1 MNEDILIPA
10 LIIAVGSIVSTILYI
25 FLLRFSNK
33 ILRMFQLYSESQ
45 DILKLSLRLISSF
58 LCIII
63 FLVFLR
69 KALAMIGL
77 NFTVEFI
84 ESIILNSGKY
94 FSAFLVIVG
103 GFYISRMI
111 NEKFKGKNIKFKS
124 YLSVLTNLIINTAFI
139 LTGLTI
145 VGINIIVF
153 LEIYK
158 IILLTIGVTL
168 SLIIGIPIGMYVSN
182 KVNNKRRKTKIKMT
196 SFV

>member
-10 LIIAVGSIVSTILYI
+10 LIITGGAIISVILYI

-33 ILRMFQLYSESQ
+33 IVRMFQLYSESQ

-111 NEKFKGKNIKFKS
+111 NKKFKGKNIKFKS

-158 IILLTIGVTL
+158 IILLTIAVTL

-182 KVNNKRRKTKIKMT
+182 KVNNKRRKTKIK
-196 SFV
+196 

>member
-10 LIIAVGSIVSTILYI
+10 LIITGGAIVSVILYI

-158 IILLTIGVTL
+158 IILLTIAVTL

-182 KVNNKRRKTKIKMT
+182 KINNKLRKTKTK
-196 SFV
+196 

>member
-10 LIIAVGSIVSTILYI
+10 LIITGGAIVSVILYI

-77 NFTVEFI
+77 IFTVEFI
-84 ESIILNSGKY
+84 ESILLNSGKY

-103 GFYISRMI
+103 GFYISRRI
-111 NEKFKGKNIKFKS
+111 NEKFKEKDIKFKS
-124 YLSVLTNLIINTAFI
+124 YLYVLINLIINTAFI

-158 IILLTIGVTL
+158 IILLTIAITL
-168 SLIIGIPIGMYVSN
+168 SLIIGIPMGMYVSD
-182 KVNNKRRKTKIKMT
+182 KVNNKRRKTKTK
-196 SFV
+196 

>member
-1 MNEDILIPA
+1 MNEDILFPA
-10 LIIAVGSIVSTILYI
+10 LIIAVGAIVSVILYI

-33 ILRMFQLYSESQ
+33 ILRMFQLYHESQ

-58 LCIII
+58 LCIVI

-84 ESIILNSGKY
+84 ERVILNSGKY

-111 NEKFKGKNIKFKS
+111 NEKFKGKHIKFKP

-145 VGINIIVF
+145 VGINVIVF

-158 IILLTIGVTL
+158 IILLTIAITL
-168 SLIIGIPIGMYVSN
+168 SLIIGIPIGIYISN
-182 KVNNKRRKTKIKMT
+182 KVNNKRRKTKIK
-196 SFV
+196 

>member
-10 LIIAVGSIVSTILYI
+10 LIITGGAIVSVILYI

-33 ILRMFQLYSESQ
+33 IIRMFQLYSESQ

-111 NEKFKGKNIKFKS
+111 NEKFKGKNIKFKP

-158 IILLTIGVTL
+158 IILLTIAVTL
-168 SLIIGIPIGMYVSN
+168 SLIIGIPIGIYFSN
-182 KVNNKRRKTKIKMT
+182 KVNNKRRKTKIK
-196 SFV
+196 

>member
-1 MNEDILIPA
+1 MNEDMLIPA
-10 LIIAVGSIVSTILYI
+10 LIITGGAIISVILYI

-69 KALAMIGL
+69 KALAMISL

-94 FSAFLVIVG
+94 FSAFLVVIG

-111 NEKFKGKNIKFKS
+111 NEKAKGKNSKFKP

-153 LEIYK
+153 LEVYK
-158 IILLTIGVTL
+158 IILLTLGITL
-168 SLIIGIPIGMYVSN
+168 SLIIGIPLGVYISN
-182 KVNNKRRKTKIKMT
+182 KITNKKRKTKVI
-196 SFV
+196 

>member
-10 LIIAVGSIVSTILYI
+10 LIITGGAIVSVILYI

-124 YLSVLTNLIINTAFI
+124 YLFVLTNLIINTAFI

-158 IILLTIGVTL
+158 IILLTIAVTL

-182 KVNNKRRKTKIKMT
+182 KVNNKRRKTKIK
-196 SFV
+196 

>member
-1 MNEDILIPA
+1 MNETILIPA
-10 LIIAVGSIVSTILYI
+10 FIIAGGAIVSVLLYV
-25 FLLRFSNK
+25 FLLRGSNK

-84 ESIILNSGKY
+84 ENIILNSGRY

-103 GFYISRMI
+103 GVYISKMI
-111 NEKFKGKNIKFKS
+111 NEKIKGMNSKFKQ
-124 YLSVLTNLIINTAFI
+124 YFYFLSNLIVNTAFI

-145 VGINIIVF
+145 VGIDITVF
-153 LEIYK
+153 VEVYK
-158 IILLTIGVTL
+158 IILLTMGITL
-168 SLIIGIPIGMYVSN
+168 SLIIGIPIGVYVSN
-182 KVNNKRRKTKIKMT
+182 KINKK
-196 SFV
+196 

>member
-1 MNEDILIPA
+1 MNEDILIPV
-10 LIIAVGSIVSTILYI
+10 LIITGGAIVSVILYI

-111 NEKFKGKNIKFKS
+111 NEKAKGKNSKFKP

-158 IILLTIGVTL
+158 IILLTIAVTL
-168 SLIIGIPIGMYVSN
+168 SLIIGIPIGMYVSS
-182 KVNNKRRKTKIKMT
+182 KVNNKRRKTKTK
-196 SFV
+196 

>member
-10 LIIAVGSIVSTILYI
+10 LIITGGAIVSVILYI

-124 YLSVLTNLIINTAFI
+124 YLFVLTNLIINTAFI

-158 IILLTIGVTL
+158 IILLTIAVTL

-182 KVNNKRRKTKIKMT
+182 KVNNKQRKTKIK
-196 SFV
+196 

>member
-10 LIIAVGSIVSTILYI
+10 LIITGGAIVSVILYI

-158 IILLTIGVTL
+158 IILLTIAVTL

-182 KVNNKRRKTKIKMT
+182 KVNNKRRKTKIK
-196 SFV
+196 

>member
-1 MNEDILIPA
+1 MNEDMLIPA
-10 LIIAVGSIVSTILYI
+10 LIIAGGFIVSVILYL
-25 FLLRFSNK
+25 FLHKFSNK
-33 ILRMFQLYSESQ
+33 IVRMFQLYPESQ
-45 DILKLSLRLISSF
+45 DILKLSLRLISYF

-94 FSAFLVIVG
+94 FSAFLVVIG

-111 NEKFKGKNIKFKS
+111 NEKAKGKNSKFKP

-153 LEIYK
+153 LEVYK
-158 IILLTIGVTL
+158 IILLTLGITL
-168 SLIIGIPIGMYVSN
+168 SLIIGIPLGVYISN
-182 KVNNKRRKTKIKMT
+182 KITNKKRKTKVI
-196 SFV
+196 

>member
-10 LIIAVGSIVSTILYI
+10 LIITGGAIVSVILYI

-94 FSAFLVIVG
+94 FSAFLVVIG

-111 NEKFKGKNIKFKS
+111 NEKAKGKNSKFKP

-153 LEIYK
+153 LEVYK
-158 IILLTIGVTL
+158 IILLTLGITL
-168 SLIIGIPIGMYVSN
+168 SLIIGIPLGVYISN
-182 KVNNKRRKTKIKMT
+182 KITNKKRKTKVI
-196 SFV
+196 

>member
-1 MNEDILIPA
+1 MNEDILFPA
-10 LIIAVGSIVSTILYI
+10 LIITVGIIVSVILYI

-33 ILRMFQLYSESQ
+33 ILKMFQLYPESQ

-58 LCIII
+58 LCIVI

-94 FSAFLVIVG
+94 FSAFLVIIG

-111 NEKFKGKNIKFKS
+111 NEKFKGKNIKFKP
-124 YLSVLTNLIINTAFI
+124 YLSALTNLIINTAFI

-145 VGINIIVF
+145 VGINVIVF

-158 IILLTIGVTL
+158 IILLTIAITL
-168 SLIIGIPIGMYVSN
+168 SLIIGIPMGIYISN
-182 KVNNKRRKTKIKMT
+182 KVNNKRRKTKIK
-196 SFV
+196 

>member
-1 MNEDILIPA
+1 MNEDILFPA
-10 LIIAVGSIVSTILYI
+10 LVLAVGAIVSVILYI

-94 FSAFLVIVG
+94 FSAFLVIIG
-103 GFYISRMI
+103 GFYISRMV
-111 NEKFKGKNIKFKS
+111 NEKFKGKHIKFKP
-124 YLSVLTNLIINTAFI
+124 YLSVITNLIINTAFI

-158 IILLTIGVTL
+158 IILLTIAVTL
-168 SLIIGIPIGMYVSN
+168 SLIIGIPIGVFVSN
-182 KVNNKRRKTKIKMT
+182 KINNKRRKTKVK
-196 SFV
+196 

>member
-1 MNEDILIPA
+1 MNENMLIPA
-10 LIIAVGSIVSTILYI
+10 LIIAGGFIVSVILYL
-25 FLLRFSNK
+25 FLHKFSNK
-33 ILRMFQLYSESQ
+33 IVRMFQLYPESQ

-58 LCIII
+58 LCIVI

-77 NFTVEFI
+77 NFTVEFV

-94 FSAFLVIVG
+94 FSAFLVVIG

-111 NEKFKGKNIKFKS
+111 NEKVKGKNIKFKP

-153 LEIYK
+153 LEVYK
-158 IILLTIGVTL
+158 IILLTLGITL
-168 SLIIGIPIGMYVSN
+168 SLIIGIPLGVYISN
-182 KVNNKRRKTKIKMT
+182 KINNKKRKTKVI
-196 SFV
+196 

>member
-1 MNEDILIPA
+1 MNENMLIPA
-10 LIIAVGSIVSTILYI
+10 LIITGGFIVSVILYL
-25 FLLRFSNK
+25 FLHKFSNK
-33 ILRMFQLYSESQ
+33 IVRMFQLYPESQ

-58 LCIII
+58 LCIVI

-94 FSAFLVIVG
+94 FSAFLVIMG

-111 NEKFKGKNIKFKS
+111 NEKVKGKNIKFKP

-153 LEIYK
+153 LEVYK
-158 IILLTIGVTL
+158 IILLTLGITL
-168 SLIIGIPIGMYVSN
+168 SLIIGIPLGVYISN
-182 KVNNKRRKTKIKMT
+182 KINNKKRKTKVI
-196 SFV
+196 

>member
-10 LIIAVGSIVSTILYI
+10 LIITGGAIVSVILYI

-33 ILRMFQLYSESQ
+33 IVRMFQLYSESQ

-94 FSAFLVIVG
+94 FSAFLVVIG

-158 IILLTIGVTL
+158 IILLTIAVTL
-168 SLIIGIPIGMYVSN
+168 SLIIGIPMGMYVSD
-182 KVNNKRRKTKIKMT
+182 KVNNKRRKTK
-196 SFV
+196 

>member
-10 LIIAVGSIVSTILYI
+10 LIITGGAILSVILHI
-25 FLLRFSNK
+25 FLLRSSNK

-124 YLSVLTNLIINTAFI
+124 YLFVLTNLIINTAFI

-168 SLIIGIPIGMYVSN
+168 SLIIGIPIGMYVSH
-182 KVNNKRRKTKIKMT
+182 KVNNKRRKTKIK
-196 SFV
+196 

>member
-1 MNEDILIPA
+1 MNEEILIPV
-10 LIIAVGSIVSTILYI
+10 LIITGGAIVSVILYI

-45 DILKLSLRLISSF
+45 DILKLSLRLVSSF

-111 NEKFKGKNIKFKS
+111 NEKFKGKDIKFKS

-158 IILLTIGVTL
+158 IILLTIAVTL

-182 KVNNKRRKTKIKMT
+182 KVNNKRRKTKLK
-196 SFV
+196 

>member
-1 MNEDILIPA
+1 MNENMLIPA
-10 LIIAVGSIVSTILYI
+10 LIITGGFIVSVILYL
-25 FLLRFSNK
+25 FLHKFSNK
-33 ILRMFQLYSESQ
+33 IVRMFQLYPESQ

-58 LCIII
+58 LCIVI

-94 FSAFLVIVG
+94 FSAFLVIIG

-111 NEKFKGKNIKFKS
+111 NKKFKEKNIKFKS

-158 IILLTIGVTL
+158 IILLTLGITL
-168 SLIIGIPIGMYVSN
+168 SLIIGIPIGMYISN
-182 KVNNKRRKTKIKMT
+182 KITNKKRKTKVI
-196 SFV
+196 

>member
-10 LIIAVGSIVSTILYI
+10 LIITGGAIVSVILYI

-94 FSAFLVIVG
+94 FSAFLVVIG

-111 NEKFKGKNIKFKS
+111 NEKAKGKNSKFKP

-153 LEIYK
+153 LEVYK
-158 IILLTIGVTL
+158 IILLTLGITL
-168 SLIIGIPIGMYVSN
+168 SLIIGIPLGVYISN
-182 KVNNKRRKTKIKMT
+182 KINNKKRKTKVI
-196 SFV
+196 

>member
-1 MNEDILIPA
+1 MNENILIPA
-10 LIIAVGSIVSTILYI
+10 LIIAGGFIVSVILYL
-25 FLLRFSNK
+25 FLHKFSNK
-33 ILRMFQLYSESQ
+33 ILGMFQLYPESQ

-77 NFTVEFI
+77 IFTVEFI
-84 ESIILNSGKY
+84 ESILLNSGKY

-103 GFYISRMI
+103 GFYISRRI
-111 NEKFKGKNIKFKS
+111 NEQFKEKNIKFKS
-124 YLSVLTNLIINTAFI
+124 YFSVLTNLIINTAFI

-158 IILLTIGVTL
+158 IILLTIAVTL

-182 KVNNKRRKTKIKMT
+182 KVNNKQRKTKTK
-196 SFV
+196 

>member
-1 MNEDILIPA
+1 MNENILIPV
-10 LIIAVGSIVSTILYI
+10 LIITGGVIVSVILYI

-33 ILRMFQLYSESQ
+33 ILRMFQLYPESQ
-45 DILKLSLRLISSF
+45 DIFKLSLRLISSF

-84 ESIILNSGKY
+84 ENIILNSGRY

-111 NEKFKGKNIKFKS
+111 NEKFKGKNIKFKQ
-124 YLSVLTNLIINTAFI
+124 YFYFLSNLIVNTAFI

-145 VGINIIVF
+145 VGIDITVF
-153 LEIYK
+153 VEVYK
-158 IILLTIGVTL
+158 IILLTMGITL
-168 SLIIGIPIGMYVSN
+168 SLVIGIPLGMYVSN
-182 KVNNKRRKTKIKMT
+182 KINNKQRKNRR
-196 SFV
+196 F

>member
-1 MNEDILIPA
+1 MNEIILIPA
-10 LIIAVGSIVSTILYI
+10 FIIAGGAIFSVLLYV
-25 FLLRFSNK
+25 FLLRGSNK

-84 ESIILNSGKY
+84 ENIILNSGRY

-103 GFYISRMI
+103 GFYISKMI
-111 NEKFKGKNIKFKS
+111 NEKIKGMNSKFKQ
-124 YLSVLTNLIINTAFI
+124 YFYFLSNLIVNTAFI

-145 VGINIIVF
+145 VGIDITVF
-153 LEIYK
+153 VEVYK
-158 IILLTIGVTL
+158 IILLTMGITL
-168 SLIIGIPIGMYVSN
+168 SLVIGIPLGMYVSN
-182 KVNNKRRKTKIKMT
+182 KINNKQRKNRR
-196 SFV
+196 F

>member
-10 LIIAVGSIVSTILYI
+10 LIITGGAIVSVILYI

-124 YLSVLTNLIINTAFI
+124 YLFVLTNLIINTAFI

-158 IILLTIGVTL
+158 IILLTIAVTL

-182 KVNNKRRKTKIKMT
+182 KVNNKRSKTKIK
-196 SFV
+196 

>member
-10 LIIAVGSIVSTILYI
+10 LIITGGAIISVILYI

-111 NEKFKGKNIKFKS
+111 NKKFKGKNIKFKS

-153 LEIYK
+153 LEVYK
-158 IILLTIGVTL
+158 IILLTIAVTL

-182 KVNNKRRKTKIKMT
+182 KVNNKRRKTKIK
-196 SFV
+196 

>member
-10 LIIAVGSIVSTILYI
+10 LIITGGAIVSVTLYI

-124 YLSVLTNLIINTAFI
+124 YLFVLTNLIINTAFI

-158 IILLTIGVTL
+158 IILLTIAVTL

-182 KVNNKRRKTKIKMT
+182 KINNKLRKTKTK
-196 SFV
+196 